1 MANGMTARRAD
12 LFDSLTE
19 SGPLTLTCMT
29 SKSWE
34 DRAGRVDRIL
44 WHLADSLSRDQTAR
58 RFKLDRAELDAL
70 IIEAG
75 DTELARIV

>member
-1 MANGMTARRAD
+1 
-12 LFDSLTE
+12 
-19 SGPLTLTCMT
+19 MT

-70 IIEAG
+70 ILEAG

>member
-19 SGPLTLTCMT
+19 SGPLCLTCMT
-29 SKSWE
+29 SKTWE

-44 WHLADSLSRDQTAR
+44 WHLADTLSRDQTAR
-58 RFKLDRAELDAL
+58 RFRMSRADLDAL
-70 IIEAG
+70 IVEAG
-75 DTELARIV
+75 DAELARIV

>member
-29 SKSWE
+29 SRSWHE
-34 DRAGRVDRIL
+34 RADRVDRIL
-44 WHLADSLSRDQTAR
+44 WHLADSLSRDATAR
-58 RFKLDRAELDAL
+58 RFSLSPDELEALIAESGEAEL
-70 IIEAG
+70 AG
-75 DTELARIV
+75 IV

>member
-19 SGPLTLTCMT
+19 SGPLCLTCMT
-29 SKSWE
+29 SRSWE

-44 WHLADSLSRDQTAR
+44 WHLADTLSRDQTAR
-58 RFKLDRAELDAL
+58 RFKLERSELDAL
-70 IIEAG
+70 ILEAG
-75 DTELARIV
+75 ETELARIV